1 MALKDIWKDLVDGV
15 SEIDVDDINN
25 IAGAVIDIEK
35 NGSGGSTDL
44 SNYYTKQEVDTALDD
59 KMDGYT
65 VLDADADLDNLV
77 DGWYHLPAGH
87 NSFDEMLGHN
97 YPHTLYQTSAATG
110 YTVQIAMCP
119 QSIMWR
125 GKDDGHWMVWNKLSL
140 GVIDNLTSTDKTSA
154 LSANQ
159 GKMLNDKIGDIE
171 TLLGGI

>member
-25 IAGAVIDIEK
+25 IADAVIDIE
-35 NGSGGSTDL
+35 NEGVSTDL
-44 SNYYTKQEVDTALDD
+44 SNYYTKQEVDAALDD

-65 VLDADADLDNLV
+65 VLDTNSNLDRLE
-77 DGWYHLPAGH
+77 DGWYHLPYGH
-87 NSFDEMLGHN
+87 DSFDDMLGHN
-97 YPHTLYQTSAATG
+97 YPHTLYQTSANAG
-110 YTVQIAMCP
+110 YMVQIAMCP

-125 GKDDGHWMVWNKLSL
+125 SVDGNVVWSLWHKLSL
-140 GVIDNLTSTDKTSA
+140 GVIDNLASTDKTSA